1 MSVISGEGPRSSTV
15 VPASNMA
22 FIPPFS
28 LFLAHQIGVLSTRQ
42 ASSMP
47 SQLIKRYKETAPMCY
62 QRLDNSVAGY
72 AQACVVISNELRDV
86 GMLHAYPALNFL
98 GNEFYAMYNA
108 QRYAMRL
115 G

>member
-28 LFLAHQIGVLSTRQ
+28 LFLAHQSGVLSTRQ

-62 QRLDNSVAGY
+62 QRLGNSVAGY
-72 AQACVVISNELRDV
+72 AQACVVISNELRDI
-86 GMLHAYPALNFL
+86 GMLHACMHPALNFL
-98 GNEFYAMYNA
+98 GDQFYAMCSA
-108 QRYAMRL
+108 LEDM
-115 G
+115 